1 MKFKIKSFLIF
12 ILYNILITNQE
23 RLTPLSEC
31 TKGRITS
38 YTGWE
43 KGGQCGF
50 ESHIN
55 ATGASY
61 LYPVAPNADLFNS
74 STHCGVCYE
83 IVGPY
88 GAIRTRVEDYCPKE
102 DELGLCTGDM
112 YHFDVANNGSSY
124 LIGDSNL
131 ANVTFRMVSCGFS
144 GNIRILTDESI
155 DEFTFSFV
163 VLDHNLGISYVTLNE
178 NSTNTYIRLNR
189 DKSNNWIFDPNY
201 EIYYPLTIR
210 IYSINNDYVTVKVP
224 DIQPGKIYEADG
236 NFIIPNNTY
245 FNINTLEK
253 VTIPENAVEC
263 CERDK
268 SEFTPIYKN
277 GQVNDYY
284 TLGNNQKVTLDYNS
298 SELYQEQGS
307 MKVVFQS
314 LGYLSFRSIFP
325 IRADQYSGISIS
337 IKTKTTCTNCLYL
350 RAYDLTKKNQILNLN
365 NETEWKVYRFTFE
378 NLGVENNEF
387 NGLVLEY
394 FKSASQPLEIY
405 IGNIELIGSR
415 NPPNAGVC
423 VEINNSIIIPITPGD
438 NEDSDIS
445 SSDYNSTNN
454 QTDLTDN
461 YTDYY
466 TDNYTNNYTNNSTDN
481 YTDNITDIETY
492 TEILSDNTTDIVSDT
507 IYGNISSLINVTI
520 LSIESMENFPTLI
533 NIYTSPFKRIND
545 ENMIL
550 LFTSI
555 DNSNSFQTENCIL
568 SNIEIISF
576 FSCKLPSNISN
587 GEYIIKSPSENKY
600 KINYSKLVSFVDGS
614 ILFSET
620 DITISEET
628 TIKDQ
633 NSTQLDEYSQIII
646 TNSINQIINKG
657 NTIVFQVTPIES
669 EKYYLK
675 NNEIIFTD
683 STKTKFLYLK
693 YCQEKYSNNMVN
705 SIQCTISNN
714 IMKGNYTA
722 PADNQNIIISPGKTI
737 NLVGSISTGGIFSET
752 ISQIIYTNLTRTQK
766 NNFTLT
772 FNILYYNS
780 SIKPGNLFP
789 HRVYLYGV
797 KASKNKRNLD
807 EINYNSK
814 ILFPN
819 CSAGSYSYEDSNAI
833 GSIRCRTPDYIPAGT
848 YSKLESDGFD
858 IMPNSQIN
866 LVFKDDF
873 NRTYSTSGY
882 AYTDNTRRSS
892 SKSKTWIIWLI
903 AGILLAILV
912 GIIIVAC
919 ILNRKGNTDE
929 ANNDSNEKDNSKANI
944 SQASKTDKSEESS

>member
-1 MKFKIKSFLIF
+1 MKFKIKQFLIF

-50 ESHIN
+50 ESHKN
-55 ATGASY
+55 ATGSSY

-74 STHCGVCYE
+74 STQCGVCYE
-83 IVGPY
+83 IVGPS
-88 GAIRTRVEDYCPKE
+88 GAIRARVEDYCPKE

-112 YHFDVANNGSSY
+112 YHFNVANNGSSY
-124 LIGDSNL
+124 LMGDGDL

-144 GNIRILTDESI
+144 GNIRILTDENI

-178 NSTNTYIRLNR
+178 YSTNTYIKLNR
-189 DKSNNWIFDPNY
+189 DKNNNWIFDPNY

-210 IYSINNDYVTVKVP
+210 IYSINNDYVTVEVP
-224 DIQPGKIYEADG
+224 NKQAGKIYEADG
-236 NFIIPNNTY
+236 NFKIPNNTY

-253 VTIPENAVEC
+253 EAIPENAVEC

-277 GQVNDYY
+277 GQISDYY
-284 TLGNNQKVTLDYNS
+284 TLSNNQKVTFDYNS
-298 SELYQEQGS
+298 SELYQDQGS

-314 LGYLSFRSIFP
+314 LGSLSFKSIFP
-325 IRADQYSGISIS
+325 IRADQYSGLSIS
-337 IKTKTTCTNCLYL
+337 IKTKTACTSCLYL
-350 RAYDLTKKNQILNLN
+350 RAYDLAKKDQILQLN
-365 NETEWKVYRFTFE
+365 NENEWKVYRFTFD

-387 NGLVLEY
+387 NGLVLNY
-394 FKSASQPLEIY
+394 FKSTSQPLEIY

-423 VEINNSIIIPITPGD
+423 VEINNPIIIPITYED

-445 SSDYNSTNN
+445 PSEYNSTNN

-466 TDNYTNNYTNNSTDN
+466 TDNYTNNYTNNSTGN
-481 YTDNITDIETY
+481 YTDNITSIETY
-492 TEILSDNTTDIVSDT
+492 TEILTDNTTEIVSDT
-507 IYGNISSLINVTI
+507 LYGNISSIINI
-520 LSIESMENFPTLI
+520 LSIESMTTFPSII
-533 NIYTSPFKRIND
+533 NVKTTPFNRING
-545 ENMIL
+545 ENMVL

-555 DNSNSFQTENCIL
+555 DNSNSFQTESCIL
-568 SNIEIISF
+568 ANIEIISF
-576 FSCKLPSNISN
+576 FSCKMPSIRPD
-587 GEYIIKSPSENKY
+587 GEYIIKSPSGNKY
-600 KINYSKLVSFVDGS
+600 NINHSNHASIVDGS
-614 ILFSET
+614 VIFSQT
-620 DITISEET
+620 DNSIET
-628 TIKDQ
+628 TIKEQ
-633 NSTQLDEYSQIII
+633 NSTQLYSQIII
-646 TNSINQIINKG
+646 TNSIDQTINKG
-657 NTIVFQVTPIES
+657 DTITFQVTPIES
-669 EKYYLK
+669 EQYSLP

-693 YCQEKYSNNMVN
+693 NCQEKYSNNMVN
-705 SIQCTISNN
+705 SIQCIISNN
-714 IMKGNYTA
+714 IMKGNYTTL
-722 PADNQNIIISPGKTI
+722 ADNQNIIISPGKTI

-752 ISQIIYTNLTRTQK
+752 ISQIINTNLTRTQK
-766 NNFTLT
+766 NNFGLT

-780 SIKPGNLFP
+780 NIKPGDLFP

-807 EINYNSK
+807 EIYYNSK

-819 CSAGSYSYEDSNAI
+819 CSAGNYSYEDRNAI
-833 GSIRCRTPDYIPAGT
+833 GSIRCRAPDYIPAGT

-858 IMPNSQIN
+858 TMPNSQIN

-873 NRTYSTSGY
+873 NRTYSSTSGGVI
-882 AYTDNTRRSS
+882 TDNTRKSS

-903 AGILLAILV
+903 AGILVAILV
-912 GIIIVAC
+912 GIVIVAC
-919 ILNRKGNTDE
+919 ILNRKGNSDKS
-929 ANNDSNEKDNSKANI
+929 NDDISNNSKGNI
-944 SQASKTDKSEESS
+944 SQDSKRDKSEESSQI